1 MTPEYEMLI
10 DLLHRR
16 MSVRK
21 LKPDPLPE
29 GAIEKIL
36 EAGRWAMSGANGQP
50 WEYIVVTD
58 PTVKK
63 RLFKHYQDELNID
76 YNFWMEQMRVPEL
89 RHPAFQLEGD
99 TEEQIRKL
107 KARSG
112 WAEAPVL
119 IVLLGDGRRQWA
131 TVMGGHTFGRHQSHL
146 TDGLA
151 VTCILIHL
159 AAAAMGLG
167 TQWVTL
173 HIEDGFKRI
182 LNVPDVM
189 SVYTIIPVGY
199 PDVPPRKG
207 IRRPLT
213 DIVHYNQYDYSKYMS
228 NRQILEYLRELR
240 QKTMAKYQDRLDK
253 KEKLVP
259 DPKHKSD

>member
-1 MTPEYEMLI
+1 MLI

-58 PTVKK
+58 PAIK
-63 RLFKHYQDELNID
+63 RSLFRHYQEELISD

-89 RHPAFQLEGD
+89 RHPAFQLLGD
-99 TEEQIRKL
+99 TEQQLRQL
-107 KARSG
+107 KSRPG
-112 WAEAPVL
+112 WAEAPAL
-119 IVLLGDGRRQWA
+119 IVVLGDGRRQWA

-151 VTCILIHL
+151 ITCILIHL
-159 AAAAMGLG
+159 AAAALGLG

-189 SVYTIIPVGY
+189 TIYTIIPVGY

-207 IRRPLT
+207 VRRPLT
-213 DIVHYNQYDYSKYMS
+213 DIVHHNRYDHSKYMS
-228 NRQILEYLRELR
+228 NRQVLEYIRKLR
-240 QKTMAKYQDRLDK
+240 QETKPKYMNSSGAKGVCVD
-253 KEKLVP
+253 EG
-259 DPKHKSD
+259 